1 MTIAF
6 PPLALILFFPA
17 LGVVFNLFYGRKA
30 GRGAVNFVG
39 TSVIFLAFAI
49 ALWAFAKL
57 LMMPPG
63 GALAFTLWPW
73 ISAGKFF
80 VDIALR
86 FDALPAVMTLVVGG
100 GGAFFPLYSCRYT
113 AHAADYSPYLPF
125 IHLLPLPILPL

>member
-1 MTIAF
+1 MTIDF

-73 ISAGKFF
+73 ISAGNFH

-86 FDALPAVMTLVVGG
+86 FDALAGTWPMTRITRVT
-100 GGAFFPLYSCRYT
+100 SRT
-113 AHAADYSPYLPF
+113 
-125 IHLLPLPILPL
+125 

>member
-1 MTIAF
+1 MTIDF
-6 PPLALILFFPA
+6 SPLALILFFPA

-49 ALWAFAKL
+49 AFWAFAKL

-73 ISAGKFF
+73 ISAGKFY
-80 VDIALR
+80 
-86 FDALPAVMTLVVGG
+86 AVIPGRVYPLSPGVVPGG
-100 GGAFFPLYSCRYT
+100 GGAGGFFPPFSFRALC
-113 AHAADYSPYLPF
+113 AHAESAPA
-125 IHLLPLPILPL
+125 I

>member
-1 MTIAF
+1 MTIDF
-6 PPLALILFFPA
+6 SPLALILFFPA

-63 GALAFTLWPW
+63 GSLAFTLWPW
-73 ISAGKFF
+73 ISAADFF
-80 VDIALR
+80 TWN
-86 FDALPAVMTLVVGG
+86 ALPFAPLSAGG
-100 GGAFFPLYSCRYT
+100 EIGGVRPGRGFPLLCRR
-113 AHAADYSPYLPF
+113 
-125 IHLLPLPILPL
+125 